1 MYRRLITNRATT
13 TATRAL
19 SGSSARMAAAKTT
32 TKKKSS
38 PALFEQ
44 LSPAQ
49 KAYLDRVVRVDQA
62 GELGADYIYRG
73 QIYVLSQKHPHL
85 RPILDH
91 MWKQE
96 VHHRATFN
104 NLQLKHRTRPSLIT
118 PLWKLGATVMGV
130 GPALLSSEAAMA
142 CTEAVETVI
151 GNHYNEQLR
160 CLSNQFDMSKT
171 DGTTDQ
177 PPEIKKLTDT
187 IKEFRDQE
195 LEHLDTA
202 IRNDSH
208 LAVPYKLLTEGIK
221 SVCKV
226 AIWTAERV

>member
-1 MYRRLITNRATT
+1 MYKRS
-13 TATRAL
+13 AL
-19 SGSSARMAAAKTT
+19 SNVSRAKPFSVLSPLRAKSSPIVEENTT
-32 TKKKSS
+32 TKSK
-38 PALFEQ
+38 FEQ

-49 KAYLDRVVRVDQA
+49 KAYLDRVIRVDQA

-73 QIYVLSQKHPHL
+73 QIYVLSHKHPHL

-96 VHHRATFN
+96 VHHRSTFN

-118 PLWKLGATVMGV
+118 PLWKLGATAMGV
-130 GPALLSSEAAMA
+130 VPALLSPEAAMA

-160 CLSNQFDMSKT
+160 CLANQFNVSKI
-171 DGTTDQ
+171 DGSKDE
-177 PPEIKKLTDT
+177 PEEIKKLTDT

-202 IRNDSH
+202 IKNDSH
-208 LAVPYKLLTEGIK
+208 MAVPYKLLTEGIK
-221 SVCKV
+221 TVCKA

>member
-1 MYRRLITNRATT
+1 MYKRSIISKVTQRKSLSILSPLRAKSTPI
-13 TATRAL
+13 AE
-19 SGSSARMAAAKTT
+19 SMNEEPAR
-32 TKKKSS
+32 
-38 PALFEQ
+38 FEQ

-73 QIYVLSQKHPHL
+73 QIYVLSHKHPHL
-85 RPILDH
+85 RPILNH

-96 VHHRATFN
+96 VHHRSTFN

-118 PLWKLGATVMGV
+118 PLWKLGATAMGV
-130 GPALLSSEAAMA
+130 LPAMLSPEAAMA

-160 CLSNQFDMSKT
+160 CLANQFNMNKT
-171 DGTTDQ
+171 DGTKDE
-177 PPEIKKLTDT
+177 PDEIKKLTDT

-202 IRNDSH
+202 IKNDSH
-208 LAVPYKLLTEGIK
+208 MAVPYKLLTEGIK

>member
-1 MYRRLITNRATT
+1 MYGRTILSKTVGTKSFSILSPLRAKSTPVAEKK
-13 TATRAL
+13 TAN
-19 SGSSARMAAAKTT
+19 GYK
-32 TKKKSS
+32 
-38 PALFEQ
+38 FEQ

-49 KAYLDRVVRVDQA
+49 KAYLDRVIRVDQA

-73 QIYVLSQKHPHL
+73 QIYVLSHKYPHL

-96 VHHRATFN
+96 VHHRSTFN

-130 GPALLSSEAAMA
+130 APALISPEAGMA

-160 CLSNQFDMSKT
+160 CLANQFNISKT
-171 DGTTDQ
+171 DGSKDEPQ
-177 PPEIKKLTDT
+177 EIKKLTDI

-202 IRNDSH
+202 IKNDSH
-208 LAVPYKLLTEGIK
+208 MAVPYKLLTEGIK
-221 SVCKV
+221 SVCKA
-226 AIWTAERV
+226 AIWTAERI